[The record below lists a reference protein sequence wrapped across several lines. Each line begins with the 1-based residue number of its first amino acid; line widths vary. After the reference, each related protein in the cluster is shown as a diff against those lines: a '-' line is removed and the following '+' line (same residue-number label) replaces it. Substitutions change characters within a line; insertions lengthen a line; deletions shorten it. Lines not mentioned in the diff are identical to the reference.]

1 MGELRQLIFEKLNS
15 NLEMFSFQQQKEIF
29 DILGKVDEGDES
41 LFEVGLSSD
50 LFAKALKI
58 VDKEPQALAVM
69 PMISD

>member
-1 MGELRQLIFEKLNS
+1 
-15 NLEMFSFQQQKEIF
+15 MFSFQQQKEIF